1 MKDEDVDFLT
11 SIITKFVD
19 IQRTQQVEYHFAH
32 LMDKPFEAAF
42 GFIHV
47 LPGAF
52 SAYNMN
58 AIVNYDEEEDDV
70 LLKSYFKSIDE
81 KLAGRKIITNE
92 MGVANA
98 LLRTAL
104 PDFINTCCINIDS
117 ESD

>member
-1 MKDEDVDFLT
+1 MDYITSLT
-11 SIITKFVD
+11 NKFFD

-52 SAYNMN
+52 SAYNMKTLIDYHN
-58 AIVNYDEEEDDV
+58 KYSDSE
-70 LLKSYFKSIDE
+70 LLASYFKSIDD
-81 KLAGRKIITNE
+81 KLKNRKILMSE
-92 MGVANA
+92 MSVKNA
-98 LLRTAL
+98 LLRTIL
-104 PDFINTCCINIDS
+104 PDSINSACIDIDP

>member
-1 MKDEDVDFLT
+1 LDCISSCFTQL
-11 SIITKFVD
+11 VD

-52 SAYNMN
+52 SAYNMK
-58 AIVNYDEEEDDV
+58 AIVKYNGAEDDE
-70 LLKSYFKSIDE
+70 LLKNYFKSISE
-81 KLAGRKIITNE
+81 KLADRKITTSRLKASNVIW
-92 MGVANA
+92 
-98 LLRTAL
+98 RTAL
-104 PDFINTCCINIDS
+104 PDFINRCCVSVDE